1 MFKPHL
7 SGLEW
12 PIIPKRGDA
21 DVLALVYQFDQSQWW
36 DADRLLEGQLGQI
49 ALLLRHFNTTTPFYT
64 ERLKALGYD
73 PSRALNFDWFRQIP
87 PLTRSDI
94 QSAGAALHS
103 TSVPKDHGRILR
115 SSSSGS
121 TGRPVTAKKT
131 DINQTFHK
139 ALNLRNHLWHKR
151 DLGAKFATIRGYDHG
166 VAMAPQGRHQ
176 KSWTTVYQTG
186 PSIMLNSAHCT
197 LGEQLHWIA
206 KERPPYILSYPT
218 NFHAL
223 ALRCEASGIKMPWLK
238 SLVTFSEAL
247 SPGQRGVIERVMGV
261 TVEDMYS
268 AAEVSMIAVQC
279 PEQPL
284 HYHVQ
289 SENVLVEVVDDDGA
303 PCAVGETGRVLV
315 TDLHNFA
322 MPFIRYEI
330 GDLAQ
335 FGPPCACGR
344 GLPVL
349 QRIFGRVRNMLYLK
363 SGEQLFPD
371 IAALHLHEIGPLRQY
386 QMIQKSYDEIE
397 MRLILSRPFK
407 DGEETHMRKMILSAL
422 GQPFELNL
430 VPVDGIPRHSSG
442 KFEDF
447 ISEVT
452 P

>member
-1 MFKPHL
+1 MRNTFRYFKTSPEIIRLAVMMYVRFPL
-7 SGLEW
+7 SLRQVE
-12 PIIPKRGDA
+12 D
-21 DVLALVYQFDQSQWW
+21 
-36 DADRLLEGQLGQI
+36 LL
-49 ALLLRHFNTTTPFYT
+49 H
-64 ERLKALGYD
+64 
-73 PSRALNFDWFRQIP
+73 
-87 PLTRSDI
+87 
-94 QSAGAALHS
+94 
-103 TSVPKDHGRILR
+103 
-115 SSSSGS
+115 
-121 TGRPVTAKKT
+121 
-131 DINQTFHK
+131 
-139 ALNLRNHLWHKR
+139 
-151 DLGAKFATIRGYDHG
+151 DHG

-223 ALRCEASGIKMPWLK
+223 ALRCQASGIEMPWLK

-247 SPGQRGVIERVMGV
+247 SPGQRSVIERVMGV

-268 AAEVSMIAVQC
+268 AAEVSMIALQC
-279 PEQPL
+279 PEHPQY
-284 HYHVQ
+284 YHVQ
-289 SENVLVEVVDDDGA
+289 SENVLVEVIDDDGT
-303 PCAVGETGRVLV
+303 PCAAGETGRVLV

-349 QRIFGRVRNMLYLK
+349 QRIFGRVRNMLYLE

-371 IAALHLHEIGPLRQY
+371 IAALHLHEIGPLQQY
-386 QMIQKSYDEIE
+386 QMIQKSYHEIE
-397 MRLILSRPFK
+397 MRLILSRPFR
-407 DGEETHMRKMILSAL
+407 DGEETRMRKMILSAL
-422 GQPFELNL
+422 GQSFDLAL
-430 VPVDGIPRHSSG
+430 VRVDEIPRHSSG

-447 ISEVT
+447 ISEVA